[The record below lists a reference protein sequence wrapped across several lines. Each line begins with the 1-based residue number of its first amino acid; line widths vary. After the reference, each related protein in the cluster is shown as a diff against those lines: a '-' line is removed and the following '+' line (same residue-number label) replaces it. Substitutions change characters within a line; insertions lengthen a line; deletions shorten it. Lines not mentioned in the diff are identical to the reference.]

1 MLEHWPTC
9 CSGIHSF
16 GCPTVQKALIFRFP
30 HDFENRIARHIPF
43 LTMRRGSSGVSKMAV
58 AQDSIWL

>member
-1 MLEHWPTC
+1 MGQRLSTGPPVVLVRLVALRC
-9 CSGIHSF
+9 
-16 GCPTVQKALIFRFP
+16 KRLLIFRFP

-58 AQDSIWL
+58 PN